1 MLVSSYPV
9 FDATNEADMA
19 LEGRVLGAALAERD
33 TARRRALARE
43 FVAVRES
50 RQRRLDA
57 DYASFEQLGE
67 LNEGLAEYALVR
79 TLLVVAR
86 DARWSWRDDAQR
98 VVDKSAAALDSL
110 THNVTQSLRLRFY
123 ATGPAQAR
131 LLDALEG
138 SGWKARLLRDNLTLQ
153 DALAQASG
161 ARAAAEAAVRRAE
174 SRFSRALLRARAD
187 SDVARLR
194 AIRRT
199 QVDSLLARP
208 GVRLTIALDSLA
220 GRVGLCMIDPQNLL
234 QADEGVL
241 LHTRVVRLCAG
252 PPLDA
257 SFTTAV
263 VEDRRGKSARA
274 VIGPADSVRIT
285 SRGQP
290 VTLVEGQ
297 ALEATDVRI
306 ETPVL
311 TLRSARAAL
320 ERRGAELLLRP
331 KP

>member
-1 MLVSSYPV
+1 MMLVLAAAVLAQSPPLDLVQRVAAAHATVLQMDRVFADSVWPDFRPDTIPV
-9 FDATNEADMA
+9 LYVAPSIGTLLAGWRGPLPPGFTPLGDVTGTAWQPVAA
-19 LEGRVLGAALAERD
+19 RGAAS
-33 TARRRALARE
+33 T
-43 FVAVRES
+43 
-50 RQRRLDA
+50 
-57 DYASFEQLGE
+57 G
-67 LNEGLAEYALVR
+67 
-79 TLLVVAR
+79 
-86 DARWSWRDDAQR
+86 
-98 VVDKSAAALDSL
+98 
-110 THNVTQSLRLRFY
+110 TQ
-123 ATGPAQAR
+123 
-131 LLDALEG
+131 
-138 SGWKARLLRDNLTLQ
+138 
-153 DALAQASG
+153 
-161 ARAAAEAAVRRAE
+161 
-174 SRFSRALLRARAD
+174 
-187 SDVARLR
+187 
-194 AIRRT
+194 
-199 QVDSLLARP
+199 
-208 GVRLTIALDSLA
+208 LA
-220 GRVGLCMIDPQNLL
+220 GRPTAQVVVQPGAGVADLVGLS
-234 QADEGVL
+234 
-241 LHTRVVRLCAG
+241 AG